1 MTEKELLEIEN
12 RSISGT
18 KAPWIPMIEGI
29 THTSGDDFIMT
40 GVNNADDYKNSERG
54 NDIYL
59 TGATKED
66 LIFIANAKQD
76 IPKLIAEIRK
86 LKKA

>member
-29 THTSGDDFIMT
+29 TLSIGDDFIM
-40 GVNNADDYKNSERG
+40 N
-54 NDIYL
+54 
-59 TGATKED
+59 
-66 LIFIANAKQD
+66 
-76 IPKLIAEIRK
+76 
-86 LKKA
+86 